1 MTEQEAADLVSR
13 LVCQSRHLDPSQVSE
28 TTDLVDELGF
38 DSLDAAELLVALHQE
53 TGRQLDVASVKD
65 IKTVSDIARSLAD
78 YPGEQK
84 VVSDSDCSRAL

>member
-1 MTEQEAADLVSR
+1 VTEQEAADLVAR

-53 TGRQLDVASVKD
+53 TGRQLDVGSVKD

-78 YPGEQK
+78 YPGQQK
-84 VVSDSDCSRAL
+84 VVSDSDCSRVL